1 MLNHSRG
8 LKPLKQTGRAYIPGL
23 KLLGFTPSIPNL
35 GQGACQ
41 ALEDAA
47 ALANHIQARQI
58 EALISYRV

>member
-1 MLNHSRG
+1 
-8 LKPLKQTGRAYIPGL
+8 
-23 KLLGFTPSIPNL
+23 L